1 MRNMKLTLY
10 VYLYTTNSSAFFMQI
25 YQYLQYFVDYLS
37 VCDWPILH
45 MNQLPQKK
53 WTKVYLKNQYFW

>member
-1 MRNMKLTLY
+1 MRKMKLTLY

-37 VCDWPILH
+37 VCD
-45 MNQLPQKK
+45 
-53 WTKVYLKNQYFW
+53 